1 VRQTRARAVGDGAP
15 GARPPLVMLSLLY
28 LGAASGVMIWRGI
41 SVSPDYLL
49 LMLVP
54 VALASGRFVRFLG
67 DWVPFIAIF
76 LGYEAMRG
84 IASRTG
90 IPPQVDS
97 IASLET
103 HLFGGRLPTT
113 VLQNLTADLHIGR
126 GVDYA
131 ATVVYFA
138 HFVVPVLIGVT
149 LWLTD
154 RRLFLRF
161 TTALLGMSFAGFVI
175 FLLIPTAPPW
185 WAQDHGVLS
194 GFHHV
199 IGTTL
204 PSAVSPYYT
213 SLNPNP
219 VAAFPSLHA
228 AYPLLGF
235 LALRRAYPRAAWLAF
250 GWCLVVWFC
259 VVYLGEHYV
268 VDVLGGIALVA
279 ATELV
284 MARLVVPRVPALR
297 DPDLTPAP
305 STDVGVLGRTA

>member
-1 VRQTRARAVGDGAP
+1 VLFA
-15 GARPPLVMLSLLY
+15 LLY
-28 LGAASGVMIWRGI
+28 VGVASAVMIWRGV

-54 VALASGRFVRFLG
+54 VALASGRFFRFVG

-84 IASRTG
+84 IASKTG

-97 IASLET
+97 IAGLEKG
-103 HLFGGRLPTT
+103 LFGGHLPTT
-113 VLQNLTADLHIGR
+113 ALQGFMDSLHIAH

-149 LWLTD
+149 LWLKD
-154 RRLFLRF
+154 RVLFLRF
-161 TTALLGMSFAGFVI
+161 VTALLGMSFAGFLI

-194 GFHHV
+194 GFRHV

-204 PSAVSPYYT
+204 PSAVSPYYN

-235 LALRRAYPRAAWLAF
+235 LMLRRAYPRAAWIVF
-250 GWCLVVWFC
+250 GWCLVVWFS
-259 VVYLGEHYV
+259 VVYLGEHYF
-268 VDVLGGIALVA
+268 VDVLAGIALVA
-279 ATELV
+279 LTELV
-284 MARLVVPRVPALR
+284 MNHVVIPRVPALR
-297 DPDLTPAP
+297 ERGEEPPPEPQVTPLRKSA
-305 STDVGVLGRTA
+305 

>member
-1 VRQTRARAVGDGAP
+1 VTQTEARAVPAATPAP
-15 GARPPLVMLSLLY
+15 RPPLVLLSLLY

-54 VALASGRFVRFLG
+54 VALASGRFIRFLG

-84 IASRTG
+84 IATKTG

-97 IASLET
+97 IAWLET
-103 HLFGGRLPTT
+103 HLFGDHLPTT
-113 VLQNLTADLHIGR
+113 VLQSFMSFLHIGR
-126 GVDYA
+126 PVDYA

-138 HFVVPVLIGVT
+138 HFLIPVLIGVT

-185 WAQDHGVLS
+185 WAQDHGVLT
-194 GFHHV
+194 GFRHV
-199 IGTTL
+199 IGSTL
-204 PSAVSPYYT
+204 PSEVSPYYE

-219 VAAFPSLHA
+219 VAALPSLHA

-235 LALRRAYPRAAWLAF
+235 LALRPAYPRAAWLVF
-250 GWCLVVWFC
+250 GWCLVVWFS

-268 VDVLGGIALVA
+268 VDVLAGIALVA
-279 ATELV
+279 LTELV
-284 MARLVVPRVPALR
+284 MARFVVPRVAALR
-297 DPDLTPAP
+297 EPSDRTPPASEVIP
-305 STDVGVLGRTA
+305 LRQTA